1 MLSQMVEALEKDNE
15 KMKNKLTSIIEPESI
30 KA

>member
-15 KMKNKLTSIIEPESI
+15 KMKNQLTSKIEPESI